1 MRRRGRLGWWLAA
14 LLALGAV
21 GGCSGGDDAVAAASV
36 AAAGEAMDLAADSL
50 SASGATSLGGVGGDG
65 RSESTASTTLP
76 QGSTVGVFAVCTGSG
91 TVGLDLAGTRQA
103 VECDGVVR
111 QLDDLVLPDDE
122 LAVFRVAEP
131 TDEPSAWGLAFAQ
144 VEGGPT
150 P

>member
-1 MRRRGRLGWWLAA
+1 M

-21 GGCSGGDDAVAAASV
+21 GGCSGGDDADAAALA
-36 AAAGEAMDLAADSL
+36 AAAGEAMDLASDSL

-65 RSESTASTTLP
+65 QSESTVSTTLP

-91 TVGLDLAGTRQA
+91 AVELDLAGRLQA
-103 VECDGVVR
+103 LECDGVVR

-122 LAVFRVAEP
+122 LAVFRTTGP

-144 VEGGPT
+144 VDAGPT